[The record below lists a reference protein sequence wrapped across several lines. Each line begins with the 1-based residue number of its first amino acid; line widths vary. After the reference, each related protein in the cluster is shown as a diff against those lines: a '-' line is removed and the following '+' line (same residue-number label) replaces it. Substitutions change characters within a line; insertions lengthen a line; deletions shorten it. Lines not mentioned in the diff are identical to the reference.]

1 MRDRPIGQSF
11 NAAQRLLMKINQ
23 RNSHSSKPSAI
34 DLFCGCGG
42 MTEGLKQAGFE
53 VLWGN
58 DVAVAPLIAYRAN
71 HPEVLV
77 DKEDIR
83 QVECKNLM
91 SKLGLKKG
99 DLDLLAGCPPCQGF
113 SSIRTNNGRYSIP
126 DDRNDLINDYLRF
139 VDAFLP
145 KVVMLENV
153 PGLKDDARFEN
164 FVATM
169 TDLGYQGDWKI
180 LNVADYGVPQ
190 RRRRLIYVAAYKNS
204 ILISGK
210 INEYRTVRNAIG
222 ALPAAGR
229 SGDFMHD
236 FPEKRT
242 KKIQEMI
249 ALIPKD
255 GGSRSQLPD
264 KYVLPCH
271 KRNPGGF
278 KDVYG
283 RMAWDDLSPTIT
295 GGCAS
300 PSKGRFLHPKENRCI
315 TPREAA
321 ILQGFPPNYIFP
333 EGLSK
338 DGLALMV
345 GNALPVPFIRAH
357 ANEILQQMESWEAK
371 NG

>member
-1 MRDRPIGQSF
+1 
-11 NAAQRLLMKINQ
+11 MKIAKHHNPRSQ
-23 RNSHSSKPSAI
+23 MPSAI

-42 MTEGLKQAGFE
+42 MTEGLKQAGFK

-58 DVAVAPLIAYRAN
+58 DVAAHPLMAYRAN

-77 DKEDIR
+77 DEKDIR
-83 QVECKNLM
+83 QIECKKLM
-91 SKLGLKKG
+91 GLLCLKKG

-126 DDRNDLINDYLRF
+126 DERNDLINDYLRF
-139 VDAFLP
+139 VEAFRP

-153 PGLKDDARFEN
+153 PGLKDDSRFEN

-169 TDLGYQGDWKI
+169 SDLGYQGKWKV

-190 RRRRLIYVAAYKNS
+190 RRRRLIYVAAYKKN

-210 INEYRTVRNAIG
+210 VNEYRTVRDAIG

-236 FPEKRT
+236 FPEMRT
-242 KKIQEMI
+242 EKVQEMI

-255 GGSRSQLPD
+255 GGSRSQLPEE
-264 KYVLPCH
+264 YILPCH
-271 KRNPGGF
+271 KRNPEGF

-283 RMAWDDLSPTIT
+283 RMAWDKPSPTIT

-300 PSKGRFLHPKENRCI
+300 PSKGRFLHPEENRCI
-315 TPREAA
+315 TLREASL
-321 ILQGFPPNYIFP
+321 LQGFPRNYIFP
-333 EGLSK
+333 AGLPK
-338 DGLALMV
+338 DRLALMV
-345 GNALPVPFIRAH
+345 GNALPVPFIFAH
-357 ANEILQQMESWEAK
+357 ANEIRQQITEWEAQHE
-371 NG
+371 

>member
-1 MRDRPIGQSF
+1 
-11 NAAQRLLMKINQ
+11 MKKNIQHDNP
-23 RNSHSSKPSAI
+23 SLTPSAI

-42 MTEGLKQAGFE
+42 MTQGLKQAGFR

-58 DVAVAPLIAYRAN
+58 DVAASPLKAYRAN
-71 HPEVLV
+71 HPDVLV
-77 DKEDIR
+77 AEKDIR
-83 QVECKNLM
+83 KIECDELM
-91 SKLGLKKG
+91 ETLGLQEG

-139 VDAFLP
+139 VKAFRP
-145 KVVMLENV
+145 KAVMLENV
-153 PGLKDDARFEN
+153 PGLKDDSRFDV

-169 TDLGYQGDWKI
+169 AGWGYQGEWKI

-190 RRRRLIYVAAYKNS
+190 RRRRLIYVAAYKKS
-204 ILISGK
+204 IRISEVK
-210 INEYRTVRNAIG
+210 HEPRTVRDAIG
-222 ALPAAGR
+222 ALPAAGN

-236 FPEKRT
+236 IPERRT

-249 ALIPKD
+249 ALIPKN

-271 KRNPGGF
+271 KRNPEGF

-283 RMAWDDLSPTIT
+283 RMAWDKPSPTIT

-300 PSKGRFLHPKENRCI
+300 PSKGRFLHPEENRCI
-315 TPREAA
+315 TPREASL
-321 ILQGFPPNYIFP
+321 LQGFPRNYIFP
-333 EGLSK
+333 QGLPK
-338 DGLALMV
+338 DRLALMV
-345 GNALPVPFIRAH
+345 GNALPVPFIYAH
-357 ANEILQQMESWEAK
+357 AKEIRQQMTKWKARNE
-371 NG
+371 

>member
-1 MRDRPIGQSF
+1 
-11 NAAQRLLMKINQ
+11 MKKIRQ
-23 RNSHSSKPSAI
+23 QHDLSQKPSAI

-42 MTEGLKQAGFE
+42 MTEGLKQAGFQ

-58 DVAVAPLIAYRAN
+58 DVAAHPLMAYRAN

-77 DKEDIR
+77 AEEDIR
-83 QVECKNLM
+83 QIECRELM
-91 SKLGLKKG
+91 GVLGLKKG
-99 DLDLLAGCPPCQGF
+99 GLDLLAGCPPCQGF

-126 DDRNDLINDYLRF
+126 DERNDLINDYLRF
-139 VDAFLP
+139 VEAFRP

-153 PGLKDDARFEN
+153 PGLKDDTRFDK

-169 TDLGYQGDWKI
+169 ADFGYQGEWKI
-180 LNVADYGVPQ
+180 LNVANYGVPQ
-190 RRRRLIYVAAYKNS
+190 RRRRLIYVAAYKKS
-204 ILISGK
+204 ILISTK
-210 INEYRTVRNAIG
+210 ENENRTVRDAIG

-229 SGDFMHD
+229 SGDYMHD

-249 ALIPKD
+249 ALIPQN

-271 KRNPGGF
+271 KRNPKGF

-283 RMAWDDLSPTIT
+283 RMAWDKPSPTIT

-300 PSKGRFLHPKENRCI
+300 PSKGRFLHPEENRCI
-315 TPREAA
+315 TLREASL
-321 ILQGFPPNYIFP
+321 LQGFPINYIFP
-333 EGLSK
+333 VGLPK
-338 DGLALMV
+338 DRLALMV
-345 GNALPVPFIRAH
+345 GNALPVPFIYAH
-357 ANEILQQMESWEAK
+357 AKEIRQQMANWK
-371 NG
+371 T

>member
-1 MRDRPIGQSF
+1 MKKTKQRTSF
-11 NAAQRLLMKINQ
+11 
-23 RNSHSSKPSAI
+23 SSKPSAI

-42 MTEGLKQAGFE
+42 MTEGLKQAGFQ

-58 DVAVAPLIAYRAN
+58 DVAASPLIAYRAN

-77 DKEDIR
+77 DEKDIR
-83 QVECKNLM
+83 KIECKKLM
-91 SKLGLKKG
+91 ESLDLKKG

-139 VDAFLP
+139 VKAFCP
-145 KVVMLENV
+145 KTVMLENV
-153 PGLKDDARFEN
+153 PGLKDDSRFDA

-169 TDLGYQGDWKI
+169 TSLGYQGEWKI

-190 RRRRLIYVAAYKNS
+190 RRRRLIYVAAHKKS
-204 ILISGK
+204 IYISEAK
-210 INEYRTVRNAIG
+210 YDYRTVRDAIG
-222 ALPAAGR
+222 SLPVAGE

-236 FPEKRT
+236 FPEQRT
-242 KKIQEMI
+242 KKTQEMI

-264 KYVLPCH
+264 EYVLPCH
-271 KRNPGGF
+271 KRNPEGF

-283 RMAWDDLSPTIT
+283 RMAWDKPSPTIT

-300 PSKGRFLHPKENRCI
+300 PSKGRFLHPEENRCI
-315 TPREAA
+315 TLREASL
-321 ILQGFPPNYIFP
+321 LQGFPRNYVFP
-333 EGLSK
+333 KGLPK
-338 DGLALMV
+338 DRLALMV
-345 GNALPVPFIRAH
+345 GNALPVPFIYAH
-357 ANEILQQMESWEAK
+357 AKEIRQQMTKWKAQNE
-371 NG
+371 